1 MINKAQCFANKIQ
14 LYFWKR
20 RRKYYYQLIYDSN
33 IVTTDED
40 HNEYIKTFDKI
51 ESLKSCQ

>member
-1 MINKAQCFANKIQ
+1 MIQVLINKIE

-51 ESLKSCQ
+51 ESLKSCQQ